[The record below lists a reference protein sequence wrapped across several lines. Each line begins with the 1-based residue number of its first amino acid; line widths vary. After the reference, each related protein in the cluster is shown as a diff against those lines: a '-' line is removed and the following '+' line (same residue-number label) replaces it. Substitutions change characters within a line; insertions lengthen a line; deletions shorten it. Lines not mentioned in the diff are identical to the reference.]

1 MGSKTDFQADIR
13 HAKVFGSP
21 GKHFSSAQDSIVQQ
35 KFGSQLQDDV
45 AMRGEGDVDSK
56 PILPAHILALTL
68 DSGHLAF
75 VYAKDSNVQGEVDF
89 VVSMKKIDSKGV
101 HPVHLGKSI
110 AVDPKYAC
118 DFVSQI
124 IRLSGLISW
133 SDRERWLLP
142 PTRTH
147 FGCMRSTVQMSWNS
161 NYVKG
166 NPLILSKTRRLSMSK
181 A

>member
-1 MGSKTDFQADIR
+1 
-13 HAKVFGSP
+13 
-21 GKHFSSAQDSIVQQ
+21 
-35 KFGSQLQDDV
+35 
-45 AMRGEGDVDSK
+45 MRGEGDGDNK
-56 PILPAHILALTL
+56 PILPPHILALTL

-89 VVSMKKIDSKGV
+89 VVSMKRIDSKGV

-110 AVDPKYAC
+110 AVDPRYAC
-118 DFVSQI
+118 DSVSQI
-124 IRLSGLISW
+124 TRLSGLISR

-147 FGCMRSTVQMSWNS
+147 SGCMRSTVQMSWKG

-166 NPLILSKTRRLSMSK
+166 NP
-181 A
+181 